1 MKSCFTTII
10 LILLCANSYSQN
22 FTNNVKGMVK
32 DAFTDEKLANATI
45 TLTVDTLKFH
55 TTSNNEGKFYFEN
68 VKAGRIS
75 LQINHLGYEPYF
87 ANNLIL
93 ASGKEL
99 EVEVKMEQSTQNL
112 AEVTIVAKKR
122 GEVNNE
128 LAYVS
133 SRSFDVKETERY
145 AGTNGDPARMASY
158 FAGVQAASHSRN
170 DIIIRG
176 NSPLGLLY
184 ILEGVP
190 IPNPNHFAT
199 MGTNGGAISML
210 NNNQLS
216 NSDFLTGAF
225 PAQYGNATAGAF
237 DLAMRKGNSE
247 NFEYTIQMGT
257 GGLEA
262 GVEGPFSKNKTSS
275 FMINYRYAFLELF
288 DKIGVNFGAP
298 AIPKYQ
304 DLTFKSDFNIGKTS
318 LSLWGFGGFCSMSLE
333 PDKNDLNFTKN
344 LRTKMGGQT
353 NVAAITMKNFINSKS
368 NLRTSLAFTNSESN
382 MSVDS
387 VFKNSGDSHFFGGVY
402 SENKLIATTQYKYRF
417 NPKNRIIVGASY
429 IHSFVDFA
437 DSSKY
442 QNQYIYITK
451 NAGNYGLA
459 QFNSQFLHDFNKN
472 IELTLGLF
480 NQFSLLNNSLSVEPR
495 AAIKYSL
502 NQNSN
507 LSFAYGLHSQTQ
519 PGNVYFHQTL
529 IDTTNQTYKLT
540 NADLDFSKSHH
551 FVLGYNVNFRRNFNL
566 KTEIY
571 YQNLFNIPIE
581 MKNSHYSVINYGADY
596 YEVVN
601 DSLENKGKGRNYG
614 VELTLEKYF
623 SDNYYFLVTMS
634 LFNSEYLASDNIWRN
649 TVYNSNF
656 VFNVLGGYEIKL
668 PKQQTLTINANVV
681 YSGGLRNIP
690 IDLEKSKIDG
700 CTVYDFDNAYKHKN
714 PNFFKANIKLLYRV
728 NLKKWSYECGFEL
741 TNITNR
747 KNIWRQTY
755 DAETQ
760 AIKTDYQSGIMPG
773 GLFRLYF

>member
-1 MKSCFTTII
+1 
-10 LILLCANSYSQN
+10 
-22 FTNNVKGMVK
+22 MVI
-32 DAFTDEKLANATI
+32 DAFTQETLISAYI
-45 TLTVDTLKFH
+45 TLTVDTLKFY
-55 TTSNNEGKFYFEN
+55 TTSDNEGKFSFEN
-68 VKAGRIS
+68 VKAGRVS
-75 LQINHLGYEPYF
+75 LQINNLGYETYF

-99 EVEVKMEQSTQNL
+99 EIEVKMERSTQSL
-112 AEVTIVAKKR
+112 AEVTIFAKKR

-145 AGTNGDPARMASY
+145 AGTSGDPARMASY
-158 FAGVQAASHSRN
+158 FAGVQAAGDSRN

-184 ILEGVP
+184 MLEGIP

-247 NFEYTIQMGT
+247 NFEYLLQMGT

-262 GVEGPFSKNKTSS
+262 GVEGPLSKSKTSS
-275 FMINYRYAFLELF
+275 FMVNYRYAFLELF
-288 DKIGVNFGAP
+288 DKIGIKFGTP

-304 DLTFKSDFNIGKTS
+304 DLTFKSDFNFGKTS
-318 LSLWGFGGFCSMSLE
+318 LSIWGFGGFCSMSMD
-333 PDKNDLNFTKN
+333 PDKNVLNYTKN
-344 LRTKMGGQT
+344 LRTKMGGQV
-353 NVAAITMKNFINSKS
+353 NVAAITMKNIINSKS
-368 NLRTSLAFTNSESN
+368 NLRTSLAFTNSESSL
-382 MSVDS
+382 SVDS
-387 VFKNSGDSHFFGGVY
+387 VFKNSGDFHFFGGAY
-402 SENKLIATTQYKYRF
+402 TENKLIATTQYKYRF
-417 NPKNRIIVGASY
+417 NPRNRIIMGASY
-429 IHSFVDFA
+429 IHSFVNFA

-442 QNQYIYITK
+442 QNQYFYITK
-451 NAGNYGLA
+451 NIGDYGLA
-459 QFNSQFLHDFNKN
+459 QFNSQFLHSINEK
-472 IELTLGLF
+472 IELTLGVF
-480 NQFSLLNNSLSVEPR
+480 NQYSLLNNSLSVEPR
-495 AAIKYSL
+495 AAIKYSP

-507 LSFAYGLHSQTQ
+507 ISLAYGLHSQTQ
-519 PGNVYFHQTL
+519 PGNIYFYQTL
-529 IDTTNQTYKLT
+529 TDSTNQTYKPT
-540 NADLDFSKSHH
+540 NVDLDFSKSHH

-566 KTEIY
+566 KTDVY

-581 MKNSHYSVINYGADY
+581 MKSSHYSVINYGADF
-596 YEVVN
+596 YELIN
-601 DSLENKGKGRNYG
+601 DSLVNKGKGKNYG

-623 SDNYYFLVTMS
+623 SDNYYFLITMS
-634 LFNSEYLASDNIWRN
+634 LFNSKYLASDNIWRN
-649 TVYNSNF
+649 TVYNSNL
-656 VFNVLGGYEIKL
+656 VFNALGGYEIKL
-668 PKQQTLTINANVV
+668 PKQQTLTINANVI
-681 YSGGLRNIP
+681 YAGGLRNIP

-700 CTVYDFDNAYKHKN
+700 YTVYNYENAYKHKN
-714 PNFFKANIKLLYRV
+714 PDFFKANIKLLYRV

-747 KNIWRQTY
+747 KNIWRQIY

-760 AIKTDYQSGIMPG
+760 TIKTDYQMGIMPG
-773 GLFRLYF
+773 GLFRIYL